1 MLINGDQS
9 PQQRNNDEGRYPQL
23 FVVPGNYPDAVE
35 QIACNEPGSDGLNN
49 RVVGHQLHNRID
61 TQQEVN
67 HAPYSEGKANRRKQR
82 VISVR
87 NFVRGLTI
95 EWKGRGQHVHQ
106 QHEREGQQSYKAW
119 RESGEHDMS

>member
-1 MLINGDQS
+1 
-9 PQQRNNDEGRYPQL
+9 L

-35 QIACNEPGSDGLNN
+35 QIARDKPGSNGSNH
-49 RVVGHQLHNRID
+49 RIVGYQLHNRID

-95 EWKGRGQHVHQ
+95 EWKGRSQHVHH
-106 QHEREGQQSYKAW
+106 QHEGEGQQSYKAW